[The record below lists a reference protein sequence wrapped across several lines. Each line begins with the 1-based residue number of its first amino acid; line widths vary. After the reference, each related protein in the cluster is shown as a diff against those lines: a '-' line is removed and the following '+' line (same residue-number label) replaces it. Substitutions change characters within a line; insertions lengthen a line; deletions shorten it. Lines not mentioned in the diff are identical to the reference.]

1 MTSDLIIGIA
11 SGIIATFLAMLMSH
25 FFKTVVIPFIKSI
38 LFDIPNIS
46 GQWQSYDLE
55 EGDAVGEA
63 VIKQRNRQIYMQVI
77 RTTDRQKQTTHKV
90 FACTGKF
97 ASGTLVGYFEDVDMK
112 GYIIGAIVMRLLPD
126 NKTLKGKTVYFD
138 YHQGEVVTHDY
149 WLKR

>member
-1 MTSDLIIGIA
+1 MTSDLMIGIA
-11 SGIIATFLAMLMSH
+11 SGIIATFLVMVMSH
-25 FFKTVVIPFIKSI
+25 FFRMIVIPFIKSI

-46 GQWQSYDLE
+46 GQWQSYDAKDGE
-55 EGDAVGEA
+55 SVGEP
-63 VIKQRNRQIYMQVI
+63 VIKQRNRQVDMQVT
-77 RTTDRQKQTTHKV
+77 RTTDRQGQSTHKA

-97 ASGTLVGYFEDVDMK
+97 ASGTLVGYFEDVEMK
-112 GYIIGAIVMRLLPD
+112 DYIIGALVMKLLPD